1 MSELGLEVYYNGDN
15 AVADF
20 RVDCFRRSGST
31 WKKVGKYTP
40 DFLIVRRSG
49 DAIEKILIAETKGV
63 GYSRDQSF
71 VERREFMESV
81 FVPANNKGS
90 MRFSVGEAYAT
101 TASLPGE

>member
-1 MSELGLEVYYNGDN
+1 MNTYQYIPYRFDSPFECDFYEMLMGLDLVSELGLEVYYNGDN

-63 GYSRDQSF
+63 GYL
-71 VERREFMESV
+71 
-81 FVPANNKGS
+81 
-90 MRFSVGEAYAT
+90 YA
-101 TASLPGE
+101 AKP